1 MAIHLTK
8 NNIDKLTSK
17 IKYSKFEDGQGGC
30 DDIPFYS
37 SIWDELQ
44 RYPMYDLHRISD
56 KILKAICFIYNKKRY
71 LPDDFDEELCWYF
84 YYWLGDKIYPK
95 VKHQTV
101 FSYIIQ
107 MIYTELSL
115 NSENFIFCKRPNTNI
130 NLDIFFKNK
139 MLFDYSK
146 DYHNF
151 ELATPHGETT
161 CDKEYKEH
169 MNNYISIKRN
179 RPENFEEEL
188 CSYLYYWLG
197 DIIYPK
203 VKSQAVFSYIIKMIY
218 TELYS
223 NIRDDFIVC
232 KNVYTPIDQDR
243 FNKNKVLFDYSKD
256 YHNIE
261 IATPHG
267 ETTCDKD
274 YRQYMENYIST
285 CRLSENGRAVLDNQ
299 KAHEEQEPVTDQ
311 SYRHTSITPPP
322 YQIAEQEA
330 DLVMNQHKRGETFPT
345 AFELSKMDDTPEG
358 GSSKTIAG
366 SIAPVLGVSSIS
378 LLLYKLTPVGG
389 YINRLLGRN
398 RNMYN
403 HIEYMDSFNPYSDGM
418 VPGDRRMNISY
429 HRS

>member
-1 MAIHLTK
+1 M
-8 NNIDKLTSK
+8 
-17 IKYSKFEDGQGGC
+17 YSKFEDGENGC
-30 DDIPFYS
+30 EDIPFYS
-37 SIWDELQ
+37 SIKEELQ
-44 RYPMYDLHRISD
+44 RYQMHDLHRISD
-56 KILKAICFIYNKKRY
+56 KIVKALCFIYNR
-71 LPDDFDEELCWYF
+71 
-84 YYWLGDKIYPK
+84 
-95 VKHQTV
+95 
-101 FSYIIQ
+101 
-107 MIYTELSL
+107 
-115 NSENFIFCKRPNTNI
+115 
-130 NLDIFFKNK
+130 
-139 MLFDYSK
+139 
-146 DYHNF
+146 
-151 ELATPHGETT
+151 
-161 CDKEYKEH
+161 
-169 MNNYISIKRN
+169 KRN

-197 DIIYPK
+197 DIIYPS

-285 CRLSENGRAVLDNQ
+285 YKQAHLDCNKGVKNNFHCEHFFTLFQEKQNNKLSSFSCRLSENGRAVLDNQ

-345 AFELSKMDDTPEG
+345 AFELSKMDDTAESG
-358 GSSKTIAG
+358 TSKTIAG
-366 SIAPVLGVSSIS
+366 SVAPVLGVSSIS
-378 LLLYKLTPVGG
+378 LHLYKLTPVGG
-389 YINRLLGRN
+389 YINRLLRRN

-403 HIEYMDSFNPYSDGM
+403 PAEYMDSFNPYSDGM
-418 VPGDRRMNISY
+418 IPGDRTMNISY
-429 HRS
+429 NRL